1 MILLNSDVT
10 WFCPRPS
17 NLVLLLKDNGC
28 ETSTSGGVAKNVSDI
43 VVTKQQRRPMVTA
56 SCVISE
62 HVHLCIASFSLVAA
76 CGARKRCVK
85 KWHSQPKLQRCTK
98 DVRLHAKAKTGNRG
112 CKEPIACMR
121 HRAGKEQIVRT
132 RRRPSFEGIKQGGM
146 AFGRKFL
153 LDRFLI
159 TESRQRMNL
168 SSDHFMSSQQRRH
181 SQRFELISIHSEYR
195 RN

>member
-1 MILLNSDVT
+1 MILLNSDVA

-17 NLVLLLKDNGC
+17 NLVLLLKNNSC

-56 SCVISE
+56 SRVISE

-98 DVRLHAKAKTGNRG
+98 DVRLQEPG

-121 HRAGKEQIVRT
+121 HRAGKEQIART
-132 RRRPSFEGIKQGGM
+132 RRRPSFKTIKQSGKI
-146 AFGRKFL
+146 GRA
-153 LDRFLI
+153 
-159 TESRQRMNL
+159 
-168 SSDHFMSSQQRRH
+168 HV
-181 SQRFELISIHSEYR
+181 
-195 RN
+195 

>member
-1 MILLNSDVT
+1 
-10 WFCPRPS
+10 
-17 NLVLLLKDNGC
+17 
-28 ETSTSGGVAKNVSDI
+28 
-43 VVTKQQRRPMVTA
+43 
-56 SCVISE
+56 
-62 HVHLCIASFSLVAA
+62 
-76 CGARKRCVK
+76 
-85 KWHSQPKLQRCTK
+85 
-98 DVRLHAKAKTGNRG
+98 
-112 CKEPIACMR
+112 MR

-132 RRRPSFEGIKQGGM
+132 RRRPGFETIKQSGM

-181 SQRFELISIHSEYR
+181 SRWFELISIHSEYR

>member
-1 MILLNSDVT
+1 VWGTEKVRQKVALAA
-10 WFCPRPS
+10 
-17 NLVLLLKDNGC
+17 
-28 ETSTSGGVAKNVSDI
+28 ETSALYE
-43 VVTKQQRRPMVTA
+43 RRPTA
-56 SCVISE
+56 CQGQDREPGVQ
-62 HVHLCIASFSLVAA
+62 
-76 CGARKRCVK
+76 GAN
-85 KWHSQPKLQRCTK
+85 
-98 DVRLHAKAKTGNRG
+98 RLHA
-112 CKEPIACMR
+112 
-121 HRAGKEQIVRT
+121 AGKEQIVRT